1 MTDLTVVSPS
11 SLGTY
16 RTCPKKFEYSS
27 LRRLRPKDMG
37 VLILREYGSWWH
49 ALRAADAISRSRT
62 QDGPAPK
69 HIPTT
74 LSTGDMGPEIPV
86 TDDLYAPDVLLAAQR
101 FWEAMPFETRERWE
115 EKTGAPLPEHLA
127 EMDNRWTAAWAD
139 EQPNEQLIA
148 VELAF
153 EVPIGDTGVA
163 LRGRVDEVY
172 YDVKRNLVVV
182 RDHKTN
188 GNIDASESLDDLLD
202 SQLHL
207 YAWGVSV
214 ALGVN
219 VGAVGYDRA
228 RSKPASQPALTKS
241 GTLSKSTTDYDVHAY
256 LAFTDEPV
264 PFPGPKK
271 DGSGAREY
279 LRDEKVV
286 ERLET
291 PTERDK
297 WNRRTLDPTNPRMI
311 RGHLLEAVATG
322 EGQAEARRRFLA
334 DDPLKPIP
342 RNLSRQGCK
351 SCDFVHLCLDEMRTN
366 ERLNPEPYGLSS
378 KDTTQPSAPV
388 DVEG

>member
-1 MTDLTVVSPS
+1 MTDPTVVSPS

-49 ALRAADAISRSRT
+49 ALRAADSIAASRV
-62 QDGPAPK
+62 QDGAPPK
-69 HIPTT
+69 FLPDT
-74 LSTGDMGPEIPV
+74 LSTGDMGPTLPV
-86 TDDLYAPDVLLAAQR
+86 TPDITGNAVLLAAQR
-101 FWEAMPFETRERWE
+101 FWDSLPFEMQERWA
-115 EKTGAPLPEHLA
+115 EKTGAPLPEHLT
-127 EMDNRWTAAWAD
+127 EMDRRWAEAWQD
-139 EQPNEQLIA
+139 EFANERLIA

-153 EVPIGDTGVA
+153 EVPIADTGVS

-172 YDVKRNLVVV
+172 YDKRLNLVVV

-188 GNIDASESLDDLLD
+188 GNIDPSESLDDLLD

-214 ALGVN
+214 ALGIN

-228 RSKPASQPALTKS
+228 RSKPAAQPALTKA
-241 GTLSKSTTDYDVHAY
+241 GGLSKSTTDYDLHAY

-264 PFPGPKK
+264 PFPGLKK
-271 DGSGAREY
+271 DGSGAGEY

-286 ERLET
+286 ERLST
-291 PTERDK
+291 PGERDK
-297 WNRRTLDPTNPRMI
+297 WNRRTLDPVIPRMV
-311 RGHLLEAVATG
+311 RGHLQEAVATG
-322 EGQAEARRRFLA
+322 EGQAEARRRFL
-334 DDPLKPIP
+334 DPSIGPIP

-351 SCDFVHLCLDEMRTN
+351 SCDFVMLCLDEMRTN
-366 ERLNPEPYGLSS
+366 QRLEPIEYGLIG
-378 KDTTQPSAPV
+378 K
-388 DVEG
+388 E

>member
-1 MTDLTVVSPS
+1 MTELTVVSPS

-16 RTCPKKFEYSS
+16 RTCPKKFEFSS

-49 ALRAADAISRSRT
+49 ALRAADAIYRSRT
-62 QDGPAPK
+62 EEGDRAK
-69 HIPTT
+69 FIPDVI
-74 LSTGDMGPEIPV
+74 STGDMGP
-86 TDDLYAPDVLLAAQR
+86 DLSVGPHLQKAHVFAAAHM
-101 FWEAMPFETRERWE
+101 FWEGLPFEMQERWVD
-115 EKTGAPLPEHLA
+115 KTGAPLPEHLA
-127 EMDNRWTAAWAD
+127 EMDRRWTAAWAS
-139 EQPNEQLIA
+139 EQPNERLIA
-148 VELAF
+148 VEFAF

-182 RDHKTN
+182 RDHKSN
-188 GNIDASESLDDLLD
+188 GNIDPSESLDDLLD

-256 LAFTDEPV
+256 LAFTEEPV
-264 PFPGPKK
+264 AFPGLKK
-271 DGSGAREY
+271 DGSGAGFYE
-279 LRDEKVV
+279 RDEKIV
-286 ERLET
+286 EKLST
-291 PTERDK
+291 PGERDK

-322 EGQAEARRRFLA
+322 EGQAEAQRRFLA
-334 DDPLKPIP
+334 NDPLKPIP

-366 ERLNPEPYGLSS
+366 QRLDPKPYGLAS
-378 KDTTQPSAPV
+378 KDMAEPSAPS
-388 DVEG
+388 GAKG

>member
-1 MTDLTVVSPS
+1 MTELTVVSPS

-16 RTCPKKFEYSS
+16 RSCPKKFEFSS
-27 LRRLRPKDMG
+27 LRKLRPKDMG

-49 ALRAADAISRSRT
+49 ALRAADAIFRSHRR
-62 QDGPAPK
+62 QDGPPPK
-69 HIPTT
+69 FIPDV
-74 LSTGDMGPEIPV
+74 LSTGDMGPDIPV
-86 TDDLYAPDVLLAAQR
+86 TDVLTGSDVILAAHR
-101 FWEAMPFETRERWE
+101 FWEALPFEMQERWQ
-115 EKTGAPLPEHLA
+115 EKTGAPLVDHLL
-127 EMDNRWTAAWAD
+127 EMDHRWTQAWAED
-139 EQPNEQLIA
+139 FENERLIA

-153 EVPIGDTGVA
+153 EVPISNTGIA

-172 YDVKRNLVVV
+172 YDIKRNLVVV

-188 GNIDASESLDDLLD
+188 GNIDPSESLDDLLD

-214 ALGVN
+214 ALEVN

-241 GTLSKSTTDYDVHAY
+241 GTLSKSTTDYDLHKY
-256 LAFTDEPV
+256 LVFTVDPV
-264 PFPGPKK
+264 PFPGLKK
-271 DGSGAREY
+271 DGSGAGEY

-297 WNRRTLDPTNPRMI
+297 WNRRTLDPVNPRMI

-322 EGQAEARRRFLA
+322 EGQAEARRRYLA
-334 DDPLKPIP
+334 ADPLKPIP

-351 SCDFVHLCLDEMRTN
+351 GCDFVHLCLDEMRTN
-366 ERLNPEPYGLSS
+366 QRLDPEPYGLAS
-378 KDTTQPSAPV
+378 KDAGVPAV
-388 DVEG
+388 G